1 MAARCKVRQPSR
13 SPRMALWVD
22 PIQDLA
28 SGSMAAVG
36 VELST
41 PRFRNSGTEQTDVPA
56 MRAGRSGCVLG
67 FDETARFERE
77 NGWRLLPPVSRISSA
92 DAWPT
97 FPTRMDAAL
106 KARSD
111 ISNLRLRAPP
121 DGPWCRSSGQ
131 LKKRAG
137 RKWASSALCRPRA
150 ISSATTA
157 PRNGDIVTPLWVMAM

>member
-1 MAARCKVRQPSR
+1 
-13 SPRMALWVD
+13 MALWVD

-77 NGWRLLPPVSRISSA
+77 NGWRLSPLLSRIGSA
-92 DAWPT
+92 DAWPG
-97 FPTRMDAAL
+97 FPTLLRPAAIYRVYGS
-106 KARSD
+106 ARRRTD
-111 ISNLRLRAPP
+111 RAV
-121 DGPWCRSSGQ
+121 GLQ
-131 LKKRAG
+131 V
-137 RKWASSALCRPRA
+137 
-150 ISSATTA
+150 
-157 PRNGDIVTPLWVMAM
+157 N

>member
-1 MAARCKVRQPSR
+1 MAARCKVLQPPR

-41 PRFRNSGTEQTDVPA
+41 PRFRSSGTEQTDVPA
-56 MRAGRSGCVLG
+56 MRAGRSRVRLG
-67 FDETARFERE
+67 FDQTSPFQRE
-77 NGWRLLPPVSRISSA
+77 EWWPSSPPPSRIGSA

-106 KARSD
+106 KA
-111 ISNLRLRAPP
+111 
-121 DGPWCRSSGQ
+121 
-131 LKKRAG
+131 
-137 RKWASSALCRPRA
+137 
-150 ISSATTA
+150 
-157 PRNGDIVTPLWVMAM
+157 

>member
-1 MAARCKVRQPSR
+1 
-13 SPRMALWVD
+13 MALWVD

-41 PRFRNSGTEQTDVPA
+41 PRFRSSGTEQTDVPA

-77 NGWRLLPPVSRISSA
+77 NGWRLSPPLSRIGSA

-106 KARSD
+106 KACSG
-111 ISNLRLRAPP
+111 ISIYGSARRRTDRAV
-121 DGPWCRSSGQ
+121 GLQ
-131 LKKRAG
+131 V
-137 RKWASSALCRPRA
+137 
-150 ISSATTA
+150 
-157 PRNGDIVTPLWVMAM
+157 N